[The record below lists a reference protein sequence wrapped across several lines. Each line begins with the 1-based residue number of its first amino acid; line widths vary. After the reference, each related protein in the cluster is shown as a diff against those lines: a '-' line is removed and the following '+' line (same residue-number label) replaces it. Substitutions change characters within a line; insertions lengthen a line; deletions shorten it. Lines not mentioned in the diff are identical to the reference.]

1 MAGRIPD
8 AFIDEINRR
17 ADLVGI
23 VRDRVDL
30 KKAGG
35 SWTGRCP
42 FHDEKTP
49 SFHVYETGDFP
60 HYHCYGCEAHGN
72 TLSFLTSIDN
82 LDFVS
87 AVENLAGRLGLEVPR
102 EQQDRER
109 YDELKSSYSAA
120 SLATE
125 LYQAELQRGASLAT
139 NYLQERGVDQRMQA
153 LYGIGYAPSAGK
165 LLAQASATEKLRPAL
180 HSLGLL
186 RGDTNAAYDQFRN
199 RLIFP
204 IRDHRGRTIGFG
216 GRTLGD
222 DKAKYIN
229 SVESELFKK
238 SQVVYGLWESKQHFG
253 KVERL
258 VVVEGYLDVIALTQH
273 GIPGAVATMGTATNE
288 DSLQRLL
295 TLSEEVVFCFDGD
308 NAGVS
313 AAKKAM
319 EKILP
324 LLHDGQRVAFMLLP
338 EGEDPDTHVRRI
350 GGEAMAEALDEAL
363 PLSLFLFRVLGQ
375 NLDLS
380 LAESKSLLY
389 KRGTE
394 MLNLINRQT
403 APTLHNSL
411 REDLWKATRDQH
423 GYQGAGGKSAYKGRG
438 NGGGGNSGHGG
449 GGYDR
454 FKRRPQAPTLSF
466 SQLMEG
472 SRTNRATPMARSLVS
487 CLLQDPACAARAGT
501 MADFDVEEA
510 AERDALGFAQWLRDM
525 EIGSTADL
533 LYALGCNPDL
543 AERLHYLFDLP
554 ALDTGS
560 SLPEGSMLEQ
570 QLQDT
575 LAQMKRSYTRST
587 LLRVEQAMRLDPA
600 DAELKAQY
608 KRLIAEL

>member
-42 FHDEKTP
+42 FHNEKTP

-87 AVENLAGRLGLEVPR
+87 AVESLAGRLGLEVPR

-120 SLATE
+120 TLATE
-125 LYQAELQRGASLAT
+125 LYQAELRRGNSVASS
-139 NYLQERGVDQRMQA
+139 YLRERGVDQSMQT
-153 LYGIGYAPSAGK
+153 LYGLGYAPSAGK
-165 LLAQASATEKLRPAL
+165 LLAQAKAAVKLRPAL
-180 HSLGLL
+180 HGLGLL
-186 RGDTNAAYDQFRN
+186 RGDASSAYDQFRN
-199 RLIFP
+199 RLMFP

-253 KVERL
+253 KVDRL

-273 GIPGAVATMGTATNE
+273 GISGAVATMGTATNE
-288 DSLQRLL
+288 ESLQRLL

-308 NAGVS
+308 SAGIS

-324 LLHDGQRVAFMLLP
+324 LLQDGQRVAFMLLP

-350 GGEAMAEALDEAL
+350 GGEAMAAALDEAL

-380 LAESKSLLY
+380 LAESKSLLF

-403 APTLHNSL
+403 APALHNGL
-411 REDLWKATRDQH
+411 KEDLWKATRDQH
-423 GYQGAGGKSAYKGRG
+423 GYQNAAGKGNFKSRS
-438 NGGGGNSGHGG
+438 NSGGSGANG

-454 FKRRPQAPTLSF
+454 FKRRPPAPTLSF

-472 SRTNRATPMARSLVS
+472 SVLTARATPLARSLVA
-487 CLLQDPACAARAGT
+487 CLLQDPSCAARALT
-501 MADFDVEEA
+501 MGDFDIDDA
-510 AERDALGFAQWLRDM
+510 AERDALGFAGWLREM
-525 EIGSTADL
+525 EINSTEDL
-533 LYALGCNPDL
+533 LYALGCNPEL
-543 AERLHYLFDLP
+543 ADRLQYLFDLP
-554 ALDTGS
+554 ALETGS
-560 SLPEGSMLEQ
+560 GLPEGSMLEQ

-587 LLRVEQAMRLDPA
+587 LLRVEQAMRIDPA